1 MVATHH
7 YDSEYVPSRDEVVWL
22 DFEPQAGIEF
32 PQCGSAV
39 KRINRYTPNQPHQYP
54 STADDE
60 LSEDQP

>member
-1 MVATHH
+1 MVATYH

-22 DFEPQAGIEF
+22 DFEPQVGIELPPF
-32 PQCGSAV
+32 GSPV
-39 KRINRYTPNQPHQYP
+39 KRINRHTPNQPNQHP

>member
-22 DFEPQAGIEF
+22 DFEPQVRIEF
-32 PQCGSAV
+32 PLFGSAV
-39 KRINRYTPNQPHQYP
+39 KRINRHTPDQPNQHP